1 MSCRFR
7 FRWLRAIV
15 ALTFAIL
22 ALPALAD
29 PQFRTGIGL
38 QSCDKLAKEMNPDQ
52 GFNNAANSLVY
63 YWLQGY
69 MSAANIH
76 LLDDNNQF
84 VDLST
89 LDEKKILPMIFN
101 YCKSNPD
108 KKPAN
113 AIDDLIK
120 KSDKISSDE
129 RKSGTIDWSE

>member
-1 MSCRFR
+1 
-7 FRWLRAIV
+7 
-15 ALTFAIL
+15 
-22 ALPALAD
+22 
-29 PQFRTGIGL
+29 
-38 QSCDKLAKEMNPDQ
+38 
-52 GFNNAANSLVY
+52 LVY

-89 LDEKKILPMIFN
+89 LDEKKILPMIFT

-108 KKPAN
+108 KKPAY

-120 KSDKISSDE
+120 KSDKISTDE
-129 RKSGTIDWSE
+129 WKSGTIDWTE